1 MILYPAID
9 IQGGEC
15 VRLRR
20 GDFADATVFS
30 TDPVARAREW
40 QDEGAEAL
48 HVVDLDGAREGRPV
62 NIEIVERIADAVSI
76 PIEFG
81 GGIRELEA
89 LKRLES
95 SPIDRVVMGTSA
107 LTDQAFLME
116 AVKHL
121 GNSLV
126 VSVDAERGLVT
137 THGWQEH
144 TLVSAVRFASFLQEH
159 GVEHILYTDIAR
171 DGMMMGMN
179 LDAVREL
186 AEAVNIDII
195 ASGGISHL
203 DDLRRL
209 KQLDLPNVS
218 SVIVGRALY
227 EGAFT
232 VAEAREILD

>member
-20 GDFADATVFS
+20 GDFADVTVFS
-30 TDPVARAREW
+30 SDPAARARQWEK
-40 QDEGAEAL
+40 EGARAL
-48 HVVDLDGAREGRPV
+48 HVVDLDGAREGKPV
-62 NIEIVERIADAVSI
+62 NIDTVERIAEAVSI
-76 PIEFG
+76 PVQFG
-81 GGIRELEA
+81 GGIREMET
-89 LKRLES
+89 LKRLEGG
-95 SPIDRVVMGTSA
+95 PVDRVILGTSA
-107 LTDQAFLME
+107 LTDQAFLMD
-116 AVKHL
+116 AVKLL
-121 GNSLV
+121 GERLV
-126 VSVDAERGLVT
+126 VSVDAERGMVT

-144 TLVSAVRFASFLQEH
+144 TLVSAVRFTTFLQQAGIRH
-159 GVEHILYTDIAR
+159 VLYTDIDR

-179 LDAVREL
+179 LEAVREL
-186 AEAVNIDII
+186 AEAVDIDII

-209 KQLDLPNVS
+209 KDLDLPNVS

-227 EGAFT
+227 EGSFT